1 MSSDEEPAY
10 LRRQRETEEQRYR
23 RALDGKTWWINLASV
38 CALIL
43 TVLVGAVAIE
53 KSDSSTDRQIAANKA
68 SSDQQISALKDQTLY
83 AERAWVDAQN
93 IRIGGPLSY
102 DVNGANFM
110 LAFWLKNVGHA
121 PATSV
126 IATPFVTTPLLP
138 EYGNNGWSGAQYL
151 RQLKGERCPV
161 PIGDA
166 LLPEGVHDGTYKFT
180 INNDQLKVLRA
191 RFGANPIFLNPRILL
206 VVQYCTGFDNLVHTT
221 TYSLQIIRKLN
232 PAQQNA
238 ERKKGR
244 GDQAFFMDEGDVP
257 ASEMEVQLTAIG
269 GSSAN

>member
-138 EYGNNGWSGAQYL
+138 EYGNNGWSGAQYGNTCISKRRSIASTL
-151 RQLKGERCPV
+151 CAL
-161 PIGDA
+161 IGSRVRGRR
-166 LLPEGVHDGTYKFT
+166 EGS
-180 INNDQLKVLRA
+180 
-191 RFGANPIFLNPRILL
+191 
-206 VVQYCTGFDNLVHTT
+206 GFKSFCISSAT
-221 TYSLQIIRKLN
+221 
-232 PAQQNA
+232 
-238 ERKKGR
+238 GR
-244 GDQAFFMDEGDVP
+244 GGFSVLMLAARRIP
-257 ASEMEVQLTAIG
+257 KNSRATASNVLPRQTFSQIRFRL
-269 GSSAN
+269 GSIPLATS